1 MDKPSTVLTINPA
14 KDEDGGLDQ
23 ATSDL
28 VKKKERGKEDNV
40 EIMVDEGKVLFIPKM
55 KNDDLKYS
63 PELLIIPDEFHNDIE
78 K

>member
-40 EIMVDEGKVLFIPKM
+40 EIMVDEGKVLFIPKIE
-55 KNDDLKYS
+55 NDN
-63 PELLIIPDEFHNDIE
+63 LL
-78 K
+78 